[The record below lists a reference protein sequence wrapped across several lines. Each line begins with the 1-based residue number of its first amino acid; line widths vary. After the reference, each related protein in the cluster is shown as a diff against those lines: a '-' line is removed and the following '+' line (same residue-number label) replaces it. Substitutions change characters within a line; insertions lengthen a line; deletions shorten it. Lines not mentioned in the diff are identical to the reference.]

1 MKKILILLVM
11 LTLGNL
17 TLMAQAPPAPP
28 STGSDGGKN
37 GFVGG
42 SEGPG
47 APIGNGTYILLV
59 LAAAYTSRKVY
70 VMRTITVK

>member
-1 MKKILILLVM
+1 MKKILLLLAF
-11 LTLGNL
+11 LTLGSL
-17 TLMAQAPPAPP
+17 SLMAQAPPAPP
-28 STGSDGGKN
+28 STGNDGGKN

-70 VMRTITVK
+70 VMRAITVK